1 MIQVLSVASEAF
13 PLVKTGGLGDV
24 VGSLPG
30 ALSEHDVLVTTLL
43 PGYPPV
49 RAAIGVAPLVHHYDD
64 LMGAQAQILSGW
76 LNGHPLL
83 VLDAPA
89 LFDRQGG
96 IYGDTTGTDW
106 HDNWRRYAALA
117 RVGAD
122 LASGGVP
129 NWHFDLLHAH
139 DWQAGLAPAYLR
151 FAPGPGRRAPSIMTV
166 HNIAFQ
172 GRFSRSIFDFLDLP
186 PQANDIN
193 GVEYYGGVGFLKAGL
208 ANADAITTVSP
219 TYAKEICDPGF
230 GMGLEGLIRA
240 RSPVVSGIVN
250 GIDCSVWNPRS
261 DTALAARYDQ
271 THLESRQANKKTI
284 EAGFGL
290 APGDGPLFTV
300 ISRLTW
306 QKGMDVLMDQLDA
319 LVSMGG
325 RLAVLGTGE
334 PKLEAGFRA
343 AAARHPGRIG
353 VAIGYDEKLSH
364 LLQGGAD
371 AIVIPSRF
379 EPCGL
384 TQLYGLAYGCVP
396 VAARTGGLTDTI
408 IDANEAALVN
418 GVATG
423 ILFDEVSGE
432 SLGDALRRTT
442 ALFEEKDAWRQI
454 QQQGMRADFS
464 WKRVGA
470 RYAELYKK
478 IAGTA

>member
-1 MIQVLSVASEAF
+1 MQVLSVASEAF

-30 ALSEHDVLVTTLL
+30 ALSEHDVTVTTLL
-43 PGYPPV
+43 PGYPAV

-64 LMGAQAQILSGW
+64 LMGGKAQLLSGW

-89 LFDRQGG
+89 LFDREGG
-96 IYGDTTGTDW
+96 IYGDTNGIDW
-106 HDNWRRYAALA
+106 HDNWRRFAALA
-117 RVGAD
+117 RAGAD

-129 NWHFDLLHAH
+129 HWHFDLLHAH
-139 DWQAGLAPAYLR
+139 DWQAGMAPAYLR
-151 FAPGPGRRAPSIMTV
+151 FAPGPGPHAPSIMTI

-172 GRFSRSIFDFLDLP
+172 GRFSRSIFNFLGLP
-186 PQANDIN
+186 SQANDIN

-219 TYAKEICDPGF
+219 TYAKEIRDPGF

-240 RSPVVSGIVN
+240 RAAVTSGIIN
-250 GIDCSVWNPRS
+250 GIDTSVWNPQS
-261 DTALAARYDQ
+261 DTALASRYDQ
-271 THLESRQANKKTI
+271 QHLECRQHNKKTI
-284 EAGFGL
+284 ETGFGL
-290 APGDGPLFTV
+290 APGEGPLFTV

-306 QKGMDVLMDQLDA
+306 QKGMDVLIEQLDT
-319 LVSMGG
+319 LVAAGG
-325 RLAVLGTGE
+325 RIAVLGAGDAA
-334 PKLEAGFRA
+334 LEGGLRA

-371 AIVIPSRF
+371 AILIPSRF

-384 TQLYGLAYGCVP
+384 TQLYGLAYGCLP
-396 VAARTGGLTDTI
+396 VAARTGGLADTI
-408 IDANEAALVN
+408 VDANEAALIN

-423 ILFDEVSGE
+423 ILFDEVTGE
-432 SLGDALRRTT
+432 NLADAIRRTV
-442 ALFEEKDAWRQI
+442 ALFAQKDVWQQI
-454 QQQGMRADFS
+454 QMQGMRSDFS

-470 RYAELYKK
+470 RYAELYRK
-478 IAGTA
+478 IAAPT